1 MPPAKASATR
11 HAVCV
16 DPVVKQNCAARLK
29 RIEGQVHGIA
39 AMIDDERWCGDVL
52 AQINAVQQALRSV
65 GREVIRNHLKH
76 CVTDA
81 AKAGGAKADAVYDEL
96 VDLFYKNAK

>member
-1 MPPAKASATR
+1 
-11 HAVCV
+11 V
-16 DPVVKQNCAARLK
+16 
-29 RIEGQVHGIA
+29 
-39 AMIDDERWCGDVL
+39 
-52 AQINAVQQALRSV
+52 QINAVQQALRSV